1 MGSSPATGTIAQ
13 FSPSQFWT
21 RTPRRSYSA
30 GVSNAVVAVLPAR
43 WGSTRFPGK
52 ALHPIAGRPLIQHV
66 WERCQR
72 ARRLAGVIVAT
83 DDMRIAEVAFG
94 FGAEVAMTST
104 RHRSGTDRVAEVARK
119 LRGVS
124 HVINVQGD
132 EPMISPKLIDQLAG
146 TLLDEPRVE
155 MITAANRFAPG
166 EDVTNPS
173 AVKVVLDRDS
183 NALYFSR
190 APIPLLARRDRARA
204 ALSTPG
210 NLWLFSSA
218 FAEVCEVEANPA
230 RTDRTARAVARAG
243 TRGAESGWPSRRGFQ
258 PAWTGRKTWPWW
270 RKCSVADQA
279 GPRPRGCPA
288 SAGRREPDFS
298 FCII

>member
-1 MGSSPATGTIAQ
+1 MPK
-13 FSPSQFWT
+13 
-21 RTPRRSYSA
+21 
-30 GVSNAVVAVLPAR
+30 AVVAVLPAR

-72 ARRLAGVIVAT
+72 ARRLAGIIVAT
-83 DDMRIAEVAFG
+83 DDMRIAEVAFA
-94 FGAEVAMTST
+94 FGAEVALTSP
-104 RHRSGTDRVAEVARK
+104 RHKSGTDRVAEVART

-132 EPMISPKLIDQLAG
+132 EPMISPRLIDQLAG
-146 TLLDEPRVE
+146 TLLDEPKVE

-190 APIPLLARRDRARA
+190 LPIPHPRDGISLVPHYRHQGIYGYSLPLLLKFVKWKPTRLEQTEQLEQLRALEHGVKIRVAITSRSSTGVDRPEDV
-204 ALSTPG
+204 AL
-210 NLWLFSSA
+210 
-218 FAEVCEVEANPA
+218 VE
-230 RTDRTARAVARAG
+230 RML
-243 TRGAESGWPSRRGFQ
+243 RG
-258 PAWTGRKTWPWW
+258 
-270 RKCSVADQA
+270 
-279 GPRPRGCPA
+279 
-288 SAGRREPDFS
+288 
-298 FCII
+298 